1 MIIIMVAS
9 VPMALI
15 FKRTVLESNEMAAIQ
30 RKTDRPSEVTGARRR
45 PRTDPRRLK
54 AFSDR
59 LNLMLGEIG
68 LPERGRAKVIKD
80 RLGVGGTTA
89 ANWLRGDSYP
99 SFEELG
105 RMRRLGLDPMRLLED
120 KADVPPS
127 KAMAMASSP
136 TPSRRLA
143 RLIETKQL
151 LPVVQLRTDDGEW
164 DHTALPNH
172 IWQQLLGRDLSGFAL
187 LCMPGDSMG
196 DRIKGGT
203 PLFIDTNVTQINED
217 NGIYALLLGE
227 SVIVRRVQRR
237 LQGGYL
243 IASDNQAIA
252 SETIDKLGTHHD
264 ESPEAGAVLVLGRA
278 VLAMQRL

>member
-1 MIIIMVAS
+1 
-9 VPMALI
+9 
-15 FKRTVLESNEMAAIQ
+15 MAAIQ
-30 RKTDRPSEVTGARRR
+30 RKTERQSEVAGAKRR

-105 RMRRLGLDPMRLLED
+105 RMRRLGLDPMRLLAD
-120 KADVPPS
+120 KADAPPS
-127 KAMAMASSP
+127 KAKATASSP
-136 TPSRRLA
+136 TTSRRLT
-143 RLIETKQL
+143 RLIESRQL
-151 LPVVQLRTDDGEW
+151 LPITQLRTSDGEW

-172 IWQQLLGRDLSGFAL
+172 IWQQVLGRDLGGFVL

-196 DRIKGGT
+196 DRIKDGT
-203 PLFIDTNVTQINED
+203 PLLIDTNVTQITED

-243 IASDNQAIA
+243 IASDNPAVA
-252 SETIDKLGTHHD
+252 PETIDRLGAHHD
-264 ESPEAGAVLVLGRA
+264 ESPKAGAVLILGRA
-278 VLAMQRL
+278 ALAIQKL

>member
-1 MIIIMVAS
+1 
-9 VPMALI
+9 
-15 FKRTVLESNEMAAIQ
+15 MAAIQ
-30 RKTDRPSEVTGARRR
+30 RKTERQSEVAGAKRR

-105 RMRRLGLDPMRLLED
+105 RMRRLGLDPMRLLAD
-120 KADVPPS
+120 KADAPPS
-127 KAMAMASSP
+127 KAKSAASSP
-136 TPSRRLA
+136 TTSRRLT
-143 RLIETKQL
+143 RLIESRQL
-151 LPVVQLRTDDGEW
+151 LPIAHLRTDDGEW

-172 IWQQLLGRDLSGFAL
+172 IWQQLLGRDLSGFVL

-196 DRIKGGT
+196 DRIKDGT
-203 PLFIDTNVTQINED
+203 PLLIDTNVTQITED

-243 IASDNQAIA
+243 IASDNQAVA
-252 SETIDKLGTHHD
+252 PETIDRLGAHHD
-264 ESPEAGAVLVLGRA
+264 ESSKAGAVLILGRA
-278 VLAMQRL
+278 VLAIQKL